1 MKLEFNDVKELKLA
15 LRYLRVVATKNSLT
29 AMNHIKFDSNDG
41 SLRMTGTN
49 AGVKFSYTTPIPYDG
64 DAFLIDAKYFYDLVK
79 SVKAPFSL
87 VVEGDTCTFDT
98 GSARHKVDTMDAAS
112 FPTFA
117 PVVGTETQVV
127 LPIQVIQDAQSFV
140 SKDHARASLLK
151 VAIGP
156 NRIMGTDGHR
166 LYRNGNGVP
175 IPTEIYAHPI
185 VCDMMSVLSPEKTV
199 SLTQDAKGYFAIEQ
213 GRWVIENL
221 EDAYYVAPQDTV
233 IKDMIRVVN
242 SEGVI
247 CTDPD
252 KVEEALKA
260 SEVAWKANPTK
271 QVLLEARDGKAFLS
285 VEGKVEYEIGTS
297 TGSCK
302 VGMQAPYL
310 RDAAKVFRGV
320 ELDITLQG
328 WTYPLIF
335 KGSVMGMTL
344 DDTVN
349 LLMPLKSP

>member
-1 MKLEFNDVKELKLA
+1 MKLEFIDIKELKLA

-29 AMNHIKFDSNDG
+29 SMNHIKFDSYDG
-41 SLRMTGTN
+41 TLRLTGTN

-64 DAFLIDAKYFYDLVK
+64 EAFLIDAKYFYDLVK

-98 GSARHKVDTMDAAS
+98 SVRHKVDIMDAAP

-117 PVVGTETQVV
+117 PVVGTETEVV
-127 LPIQVIQDAQSFV
+127 LPVRIIQDALSFV
-140 SKDHARASLLK
+140 SRDHARTNLLK

-156 NRIMGTDGHR
+156 DRIMGTDGHR
-166 LYRNGNGVP
+166 LYRNSKGVP
-175 IPTEIYAHPI
+175 IPTEIYASPI

-199 SLTQDAKGYFAIEQ
+199 TLIQDAKGYFTIEQ

-260 SEVAWKANPTK
+260 SEVAWKANPKK
-271 QVLLEARDGKAFLS
+271 QVLLEARDGKAFLT
-285 VEGKVEYEIGTS
+285 VKDRVEYEIGTS
-297 TGSCK
+297 TGSCE

-310 RDAAKVFRGV
+310 REAAKVFRGV

-328 WTYPLIF
+328 WTAPLIF
-335 KGSVMGMTL
+335 KGSVMGMPL
-344 DDTVN
+344 EDTVN
-349 LLMPLKSP
+349 LLMPLKSA